1 MGAVIETSGLT
12 KTYGKDRGI
21 KNVDLT
27 VNEGEVFGF
36 LGPNGAG
43 KTTTVR
49 TLLGFMKP
57 TDGRAEVLGMDI
69 EKDSVAIRSMIG
81 NLPGEFTLE
90 DRMTGDQLLKF
101 FARLRGVKN
110 LDYAYEIADRID
122 ADLKRPMRRLSRGNK
137 QKVGLVQAMF
147 HKPPLLILDEPTGG
161 LDPLVQEEFLKIIG
175 EVKEEGRTVFFS
187 SHTLSEIER
196 ICDRVGII
204 REGELTAVENTDD
217 LINKSFRHVN
227 LIFSEELGGE
237 EAERFE
243 NLEGVDGFRRDGAE
257 LTFDLHGNLDDM
269 IKLAARHELVDMM
282 YERPSLEEIFLA
294 YYSDE
299 GIDGKRIGGNGGT
312 EAASAENASKSAS
325 SNSGSGPSSS
335 PSQSTAQ
342 RLHSDS
348 SSRGSGLSHNGNA
361 TRIGASDAGI
371 ALQKAIEAIVEQ
383 TVAKTVD
390 RMVEK
395 GERV

>member
-1 MGAVIETSGLT
+1 MGSVIETSGLT

-57 TDGRAEVLGMDI
+57 TEGRAEVLGMDI
-69 EKDSVAIRSMIG
+69 VKDSVAIRSMVG
-81 NLPGEFTLE
+81 NLPGEFALE
-90 DRMTGDQLLKF
+90 DRMTGDQLLDF

-110 LDYAYEIADRID
+110 FDYAYEIAERIN

-137 QKVGLVQAMF
+137 QKIGLVQAMF

-187 SHTLSEIER
+187 SHTLGEVER
-196 ICDRVGII
+196 VCDRVGII
-204 REGELTAVENTDD
+204 REGELTAVETTDD
-217 LINKSFRHVN
+217 LINKSFRHVS
-227 LIFSEELGGE
+227 LSFAGRLDDE
-237 EAERFE
+237 EAKRFE
-243 NLEGVDGFRRDGAE
+243 NLEGIEEFRRE
-257 LTFDLHGNLDDM
+257 HSRLSFDLHGDLNDM
-269 IKLAARHELVDMM
+269 IKLASRQELVDMV

-294 YYSDE
+294 YYSDGDE
-299 GIDGKRIGGNGGT
+299 AEERG
-312 EAASAENASKSAS
+312 EAA
-325 SNSGSGPSSS
+325 
-335 PSQSTAQ
+335 
-342 RLHSDS
+342 
-348 SSRGSGLSHNGNA
+348 
-361 TRIGASDAGI
+361 
-371 ALQKAIEAIVEQ
+371 
-383 TVAKTVD
+383 
-390 RMVEK
+390 
-395 GERV
+395 

>member
-1 MGAVIETSGLT
+1 MGAVVETSRLT

-27 VNEGEVFGF
+27 VNKGEVFGF

-49 TLLGFMKP
+49 TLLGFMAP

-69 EKDSVAIRSMIG
+69 QKDSVGIRSLVG
-81 NLPGEFTLE
+81 NLPGEFALE

-110 LDYAYEIADRID
+110 LDYAYEIAERIG
-122 ADLKRPMRRLSRGNK
+122 ADMNRPMRRLSRGNK
-137 QKVGLVQAMF
+137 QKIGLVQAMF

-187 SHTLSEIER
+187 SHTLGEVER
-196 ICDRVGII
+196 VCDRVGII

-227 LIFSEELGGE
+227 LVFADALDSE

-243 NLEGVDGFRRDGAE
+243 NLDGVDGFSRDGAE
-257 LTFDLHGNLDDM
+257 MTFDLHGNLDDM

-299 GIDGKRIGGNGGT
+299 EGSKKTNGGNGDGKPT
-312 EAASAENASKSAS
+312 GAKSTSKSASDSNGSNASKSRSESSAQSAQGVSYRNNAS
-325 SNSGSGPSSS
+325 I
-335 PSQSTAQ
+335 SQ
-342 RLHSDS
+342 
-348 SSRGSGLSHNGNA
+348 NGNGTKA
-361 TRIGASDAGI
+361 AVDAGA

-383 TVAKTVD
+383 TVERTVD
-390 RMVEK
+390 EMVKK

>member
-57 TDGRAEVLGMDI
+57 TDGRAEVFGMDI
-69 EKDSVAIRSMIG
+69 EKDSVAIRSLIG

-110 LDYAYEIADRID
+110 LDYAYEIAERID
-122 ADLKRPMRRLSRGNK
+122 ADMGRPMRRLSRGNK
-137 QKVGLVQAMF
+137 QKIGLVQAMF

-187 SHTLSEIER
+187 SHTLGEVER
-196 ICDRVGII
+196 VCDRVGII

-227 LIFSEELGGE
+227 LVFADELGDE
-237 EAERFE
+237 EVERFE
-243 NLEGVDGFRRDGAE
+243 NLEGVDEFSRDGAE
-257 LTFDLHGNLDDM
+257 LTFDLHGNLDAL

-294 YYSDE
+294 YYSE
-299 GIDGKRIGGNGGT
+299 DGGGRKTNGRNGESKATSVQSSSKSSSGSSDSGT
-312 EAASAENASKSAS
+312 SKSRSESSAGTRVENASYPTSP
-325 SNSGSGPSSS
+325 NS
-335 PSQSTAQ
+335 Q
-342 RLHSDS
+342 
-348 SSRGSGLSHNGNA
+348 NGNGTTEDTA
-361 TRIGASDAGI
+361 DAGL
-371 ALQKAIEAIVEQ
+371 ALQKAIETIVEQ
-383 TVAKTVD
+383 TVEQ
-390 RMVEK
+390 MVKK
-395 GERV
+395 GEKI

>member
-1 MGAVIETSGLT
+1 MGAVVETSGLT

-43 KTTTVR
+43 KTTTIR
-49 TLLGFMKP
+49 TLLGFMAP
-57 TDGRAEVLGMDI
+57 TDGKAEVLGMDI
-69 EKDSVAIRSMIG
+69 QKDSVGIRSLVG
-81 NLPGEFTLE
+81 NLPGEFALE

-110 LDYAYEIADRID
+110 LDYAYEIAGRIG
-122 ADLKRPMRRLSRGNK
+122 ADMNRPMRRLSRGNK
-137 QKVGLVQAMF
+137 QKIGLVQAMF
-147 HKPPLLILDEPTGG
+147 HRPPLLILDEPTGG

-187 SHTLSEIER
+187 SHTLGEVER
-196 ICDRVGII
+196 VCDRVGII

-227 LIFSEELGGE
+227 LIFADSLDDE

-243 NLEGVDGFRRDGAE
+243 NLEGVDGFSRDGAE
-257 LTFDLHGNLDDM
+257 MTFDLHGNLDAL

-299 GIDGKRIGGNGGT
+299 EGGRKTNGNGGNGGAKAT
-312 EAASAENASKSAS
+312 GAKGASESAS
-325 SNSGSGPSSS
+325 SHGE
-335 PSQSTAQ
+335 STAQ
-342 RLHSDS
+342 RAQS
-348 SSRGSGLSHNGNA
+348 SSYRISPNSQNGNGTKA
-361 TRIGASDAGI
+361 AASEAGV
-371 ALQKAIEAIVEQ
+371 ALQRAIEAIVEQ
-383 TVAKTVD
+383 TVDEMAK
-390 RMVEK
+390 K
-395 GERV
+395 GEKV

>member
-12 KTYGKDRGI
+12 KTYGKDRGV

-57 TDGRAEVLGMDI
+57 THGKAEILGMDI
-69 EKDSVAIRSMIG
+69 EKDSVAIRSMVG
-81 NLPGEFTLE
+81 NLPGEFALE

-110 LDYAYEIADRID
+110 LDYAYEISGRIGADMN
-122 ADLKRPMRRLSRGNK
+122 RPMRRLSRGNK
-137 QKVGLVQAMF
+137 QKIGLVQAMF

-187 SHTLSEIER
+187 SHTLGEVER
-196 ICDRVGII
+196 VCDRVGII
-204 REGELTAVENTDD
+204 RAGELTAVETTDD
-217 LINKSFRHVN
+217 LINKSFRHVS
-227 LIFSEELGGE
+227 LSFAGRLVDEEAKRFEKLGGVE
-237 EAERFE
+237 E
-243 NLEGVDGFRRDGAE
+243 FRREDSR
-257 LTFDLHGNLDDM
+257 LSFDLHDNLDAL

-294 YYSDE
+294 YYGDQDE
-299 GIDGKRIGGNGGT
+299 SRERG
-312 EAASAENASKSAS
+312 EAA
-325 SNSGSGPSSS
+325 
-335 PSQSTAQ
+335 
-342 RLHSDS
+342 
-348 SSRGSGLSHNGNA
+348 
-361 TRIGASDAGI
+361 
-371 ALQKAIEAIVEQ
+371 
-383 TVAKTVD
+383 
-390 RMVEK
+390 
-395 GERV
+395 

>member
-1 MGAVIETSGLT
+1 MGTVIETSGLT

-49 TLLGFMKP
+49 TLLGFMAP
-57 TDGRAEVLGMDI
+57 TDGRAEVFGMDI
-69 EKDSVAIRSMIG
+69 VKDSVAIRSMIG
-81 NLPGEFTLE
+81 NLPGEFALE

-110 LDYAYEIADRID
+110 LDYAYEIAGRID
-122 ADLKRPMRRLSRGNK
+122 ADMERPMRRLSRGNK
-137 QKVGLVQAMF
+137 QKIGLVQAMF

-187 SHTLSEIER
+187 SHTLGEVER

-204 REGELTAVENTDD
+204 REGQLTAVETTDN

-227 LIFSEELGGE
+227 LVFSDSLGDE
-237 EAERFE
+237 DAERFE
-243 NLEGVDGFRRDGAE
+243 RLEGVEDFSRDGAE

-294 YYSDE
+294 YYS
-299 GIDGKRIGGNGGT
+299 GDGSGRKTNGGNGG
-312 EAASAENASKSAS
+312 AKPQPLGRAPPGSAS
-325 SNSGSGPSSS
+325 PRRSARRVLPTGSV
-335 PSQSTAQ
+335 QTRETATVRKR
-342 RLHSDS
+342 RLPKREWSY
-348 SSRGSGLSHNGNA
+348 RK
-361 TRIGASDAGI
+361 R
-371 ALQKAIEAIVEQ
+371 
-383 TVAKTVD
+383 
-390 RMVEK
+390 
-395 GERV
+395 